1 MIDDWRILMK
11 IKSTEIVDTFAEAFK
26 MSGSRIIITAE
37 SKQWAMAAAQSITGF
52 ATSVIG
58 CKCEAGIEKELL
70 TDETPDNRP
79 GISVL
84 IFAMDADG
92 LGKRLMER
100 VGQCVMT
107 CPTTACFN
115 GLESDTTAIVGGQL
129 RYFGDGHQSS
139 KVLGEQRLWRIPVMD
154 GEFVVDERFGIQ
166 DAVGGGN
173 ILILGKDQK
182 TTLRAATAA
191 TKAMREID
199 GVILP
204 FPNGVVRSGSKVGS
218 KYKALIASSN
228 DAYCP
233 TLRTVSS
240 ESLVPEGVN
249 CVLEIVIDGLSEEAV
264 AEAMHVGLHAAAKP
278 GIKQLSAGN
287 YGGNLGQY
295 HLHLNKILEAREAS
309 NQS

>member
-1 MIDDWRILMK
+1 MRDDWRILMK

-58 CKCEAGIEKELL
+58 CKCEAGIEKGLSA
-70 TDETPDNRP
+70 DETPDNRP

-139 KVLGEQRLWRIPVMD
+139 KVLGKQRLWRIPVMD

>member
-1 MIDDWRILMK
+1 MK

-58 CKCEAGIEKELL
+58 CKCEAGIEKELSI
-70 TDETPDNRP
+70 DETPDHRP

-84 IFAMDADG
+84 MFAMDADG

-100 VGQCVMT
+100 IGQCVMT

-129 RYFGDGHQSS
+129 RYFGDGYQSS
-139 KVLGEQRLWRIPVMD
+139 KVLGDQRLWRIPVMD

-182 TTLRAATAA
+182 TTLRAAIAA

-199 GVILP
+199 GIILP

-233 TLRTVSS
+233 TLRAVTS
-240 ESLVPEGVN
+240 ESLVPKGVN
-249 CVLEIVIDGLSEEAV
+249 CVLEIVIDGLNEESV
-264 AEAMHVGLHAAAKP
+264 ADAMRVGLHAAAKP

-287 YGGNLGQY
+287 YGGDLGQY
-295 HLHLNKILEAREAS
+295 HLHLHKILET
-309 NQS
+309 N

>member
-58 CKCEAGIEKELL
+58 CKCEAGIEKGLSA
-70 TDETPDNRP
+70 DETPDNRP

>member
-1 MIDDWRILMK
+1 MK

-37 SKQWAMAAAQSITGF
+37 SKQWVLAAAQSITGF

-58 CKCEAGIEKELL
+58 CKCEAGIEKELS

-79 GISVL
+79 GVSVL
-84 IFAMDADG
+84 MFAMDADG

-129 RYFGDGHQSS
+129 RYFGDGYQSS

-154 GEFVVDERFGIQ
+154 GEFVVDERFGLQ

-173 ILILGKDQK
+173 ILILGKNQK
-182 TTLRAATAA
+182 TTLKAATAA

-233 TLRTVSS
+233 TLRAVTN

-264 AEAMHVGLHAAAKP
+264 ADAMRVGLHAAAKP

-295 HLHLNKILEAREAS
+295 HLHLNKILEAT
-309 NQS
+309 